1 MWDLWMCVLVGQS
14 ERERGEEKIDG
25 VEAAVQLCNTDILWP
40 DV

>member
-14 ERERGEEKIDG
+14 ERERGDD